1 MLKNKKMMIS
11 VAIIAILIMSFAGT
25 ALADNT
31 PYNTGSLMD
40 TGQTYNT
47 ISSDSNT
54 KTLAGV
60 SWKIK
65 CTNIDGSRGA
75 GISFQPHY
83 KVGVYYYPQGGSIW
97 ISDEVDYTYVSCG
110 TMTCRTYYLRARI
123 DDDWAGPMDAQGKWN
138 AN

>member
-40 TGQTYNT
+40 TGQTYNPVG
-47 ISSDSNT
+47 SFNT
-54 KTLAGV
+54 KTLLGV

-75 GISFQPHY
+75 GISFQPHNSSDQ
-83 KVGVYYYPQGGSIW
+83 PGGASIW
-97 ISDEVDYTYVSCG
+97 ISDEVDYTYVSATNMPCVG
-110 TMTCRTYYLRARI
+110 YELWARI